1 MIACI
6 AHVHIYT
13 PKMQCLCNSMIFKFK
28 RRGAQGGILLLEIVG
43 GNKLPQYSP
52 CGPQKLFEQHSTTR
66 TAETVDFSGKT
77 RADLSRA

>member
-1 MIACI
+1 MIACL
-6 AHVHIYT
+6 AHVHMYT
-13 PKMQCLCNSMIFKFK
+13 PKMQCLYNSMIFEFR

-52 CGPQKLFEQHSTTR
+52 RGPQELFEQHPTTR
-66 TAETVDFSGKT
+66 AAVTVDFSGKT